1 MTINASTAKS
11 ARRMDPP
18 VSHSLMTSEVLETN
32 AAAADETSV
41 PLHALLESDS
51 RTQRAFDSMTKIVP
65 AAGIHQNKG
74 LRYMNMALAVLQS
87 ICEKKLPGMTW
98 VT

>member
-41 PLHALLESDS
+41 PLHALLVSDS
-51 RTQRAFDSMTKIVP
+51 RTQRAFDLMTKIVP
-65 AAGIHQNKG
+65 AAGIHQNKR
-74 LRYMNMALAVLQS
+74 LRYINMVLAVLQS
-87 ICEKKLPGMTW
+87 MCEKRLPDMPW